1 LLTDARY
8 NAVQRSRRKAA
19 ANKEMM
25 IILIMISKIQH
36 QWRIHRGGMGT
47 IAPPH
52 GKRDRK
58 IFFNVSENKSSK
70 RKLSLIPFV
79 TAACYVE

>member
-1 LLTDARY
+1 
-8 NAVQRSRRKAA
+8 
-19 ANKEMM
+19 MM

-47 IAPPH
+47 IAPPPH

-58 IFFNVSENKSSK
+58 IFFNVSENKSSN